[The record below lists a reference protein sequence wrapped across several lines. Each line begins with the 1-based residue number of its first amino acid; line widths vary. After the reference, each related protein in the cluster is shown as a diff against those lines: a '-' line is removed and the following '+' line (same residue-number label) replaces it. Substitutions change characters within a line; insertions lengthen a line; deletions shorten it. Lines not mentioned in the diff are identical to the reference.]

1 MRKGKKKLAQM
12 MAAVLTA
19 TTLLQTPVSVFAD
32 PVVKEQVE
40 KEASEGD
47 SETTQEPEDE
57 KEAEKNETSED
68 EIPRRMQAKIRIRV
82 KMENEMPIQTIRRMN
97 RKRIRRTAKK
107 GMILTRRRP
116 EKTLNRI
123 RKRTLIR

>member
-47 SETTQEPEDE
+47 SETTGAGGRE
-57 KEAEKNETSED
+57 
-68 EIPRRMQAKIRIRV
+68 RG
-82 KMENEMPIQTIRRMN
+82 
-97 RKRIRRTAKK
+97 RKKRD
-107 GMILTRRRP
+107 LRRR
-116 EKTLNRI
+116 EKR
-123 RKRTLIR
+123 RFQGGCRRRSGSE

>member
-40 KEASEGD
+40 KKLRRGFRNHTGAGGRERGRKKRD
-47 SETTQEPEDE
+47 LRRRE
-57 KEAEKNETSED
+57 KEDSKE
-68 EIPRRMQAKIRIRV
+68 
-82 KMENEMPIQTIRRMN
+82 
-97 RKRIRRTAKK
+97 
-107 GMILTRRRP
+107 GCRRRSGS
-116 EKTLNRI
+116 E
-123 RKRTLIR
+123 

>member
-12 MAAVLTA
+12 MVAVLTA

-57 KEAEKNETSED
+57 KEAEKNETE
-68 EIPRRMQAKIRIRV
+68 
-82 KMENEMPIQTIRRMN
+82 
-97 RKRIRRTAKK
+97 
-107 GMILTRRRP
+107 
-116 EKTLNRI
+116 EKAE
-123 RKRTLIR
+123 

>member
-40 KEASEGD
+40 KEGV
-47 SETTQEPEDE
+47 PP
-57 KEAEKNETSED
+57 
-68 EIPRRMQAKIRIRV
+68 PRRF
-82 KMENEMPIQTIRRMN
+82 
-97 RKRIRRTAKK
+97 
-107 GMILTRRRP
+107 GY
-116 EKTLNRI
+116 TLS
-123 RKRTLIR
+123 